1 MSVRLIVHSRRKKQI
16 VTKKNC
22 IPNMKLRSIKKWS
35 AALAFPLFLSACSTP
50 TNISYMQDLQNGNT
64 IAAVAPMIKV
74 QEGDK
79 ISITVK
85 SKNSELA
92 ELFNLS
98 ISANRIGSTTK
109 NNSQQMSCY
118 TVANDGTVEVPI
130 LGKVKVAGMTREEVA
145 EKVKQQLISQS
156 LLKDAVVTVEFENL
170 HYSVMGEVNSP
181 GQFSIDRDRIS
192 LLDAL
197 SNAGDLTIYGRRDNV
212 MVMRLENG
220 KQQVYR
226 VDLTNG
232 SDLFNSPVCY
242 LQQNDVVYVDPNDT
256 RKRQSTVNGNT
267 ALSYSFW
274 ISLASFATS
283 LAVLIFR

>member
-1 MSVRLIVHSRRKKQI
+1 MDLH
-16 VTKKNC
+16 
-22 IPNMKLRSIKKWS
+22 SIKKWS
-35 AALAFPLFLSACSTP
+35 AVLAFPLLLSACSTP
-50 TNISYMQDLQNGNT
+50 TNISYLQDLQNGNT
-64 IAAVAPMIKV
+64 IATSAPMIKI

-79 ISITVK
+79 ISIAVK
-85 SKNSELA
+85 SKNAELA

-98 ISANRIGSTTK
+98 ISANRIGSTSK
-109 NNSQQMSCY
+109 QNSSQQMSCY
-118 TVANDGTVEVPI
+118 TVAKDGTVDVPV
-130 LGKVKVAGMTREEVA
+130 LGKVKAAGMTREEVA
-145 EKVKQQLISQS
+145 ENVKNQLISQN
-156 LLKDAVVTVEFENL
+156 LLKDATVTVEFENL

-197 SNAGDLTIYGRRDNV
+197 SSAGDLTIYGRRDNI
-212 MVMRLENG
+212 MVMRLEDG

-226 VDLTNG
+226 VDLTKGNE
-232 SDLFNSPVCY
+232 LFNSPVCY

-256 RKRQSTVNGNT
+256 RKRQATVNGNT